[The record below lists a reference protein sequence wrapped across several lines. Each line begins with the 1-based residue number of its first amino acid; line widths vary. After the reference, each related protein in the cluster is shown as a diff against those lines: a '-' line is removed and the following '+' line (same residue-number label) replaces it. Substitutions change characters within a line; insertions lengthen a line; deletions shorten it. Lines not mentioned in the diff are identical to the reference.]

1 MATCPKCGTRYSST
15 VRICTHDGTVLN
27 HDEAAPDPQ
36 IGKMLD
42 GKYRLDAFLSHGG
55 MGAVYKATHVMLDKT
70 IAVKLIKPELVTS
83 AEVVRRFQ
91 REARA
96 ASNLNHPNII
106 AVYDLGQTDDGTLYI
121 AMEYIDGPSL
131 KDVIRKTGPM
141 PVARIVTILRQ
152 VGSALSLAHSHNII
166 HRDLK
171 PHNVMLA
178 KGPGGQEVPK
188 LLDFGIAKTFEEG
201 STQLTQTGF
210 ALGTPQYMAPEQAA
224 GKEVTAQ
231 SDLYSLGVMLYEM
244 LTGEVPFD
252 APTTAAILIKQ
263 LTETPEPPSRRKPG
277 VSPALEAVAMQC
289 LDKEPQRRFADADA
303 FIEALNRVGAGE
315 APKPDAPTRV
325 FSAPTVVAPPG
336 AAPTVLNA
344 PTNVPTAAAHPP
356 VADATRPSPPL
367 VAAPPPPPM
376 PAVAPPPVAT
386 PLPVMA
392 APPVIAAPPVAAAPP
407 PPADT
412 RPTVPTPAAV
422 IASAGTTPSRTGL
435 YITLGAIAVLLVAVV
450 AGAAMQFGL
459 FGSGGGSDSA
469 KATQRVASA
478 PQTSPAAADNPPAAA
493 PVSASPAPAP
503 ASPAPA
509 PAAAVEAPPPSASR
523 AATPPQ
529 LPATVPAAAPRS
541 GGTAPSPTAAAAATA
556 NALEA
561 TRQALATAAAAAR
574 TNAQVVPSAPP
585 AGAAPAQAPAA
596 SRTPAPAAAP
606 APAPEPAPAR
616 AARPEHPPT
625 FFRCTGFPAV
635 CNALRASLLESM
647 QKGDIPPARD
657 PGRAA
662 VILTANVEV
671 VQDRVSRDF
680 GTVMNTRTYT
690 VDITGETKDGDPI
703 SMPPPRTFSFDA
715 QYGRERLD
723 ENARLIAAD
732 TVEKIRAFW
741 KK

>member
-1 MATCPKCGTRYSST
+1 
-15 VRICTHDGTVLN
+15 
-27 HDEAAPDPQ
+27 
-36 IGKMLD
+36 
-42 GKYRLDAFLSHGG
+42 
-55 MGAVYKATHVMLDKT
+55 
-70 IAVKLIKPELVTS
+70 
-83 AEVVRRFQ
+83 
-91 REARA
+91 
-96 ASNLNHPNII
+96 
-106 AVYDLGQTDDGTLYI
+106 
-121 AMEYIDGPSL
+121 
-131 KDVIRKTGPM
+131 
-141 PVARIVTILRQ
+141 
-152 VGSALSLAHSHNII
+152 
-166 HRDLK
+166 
-171 PHNVMLA
+171 
-178 KGPGGQEVPK
+178 
-188 LLDFGIAKTFEEG
+188 
-201 STQLTQTGF
+201 
-210 ALGTPQYMAPEQAA
+210 
-224 GKEVTAQ
+224 
-231 SDLYSLGVMLYEM
+231 VMLYEM

-303 FIEALNRVGAGE
+303 FIEALNRAGAGE
-315 APKPDAPTRV
+315 APITDAPTRV
-325 FSAPTVVAPPG
+325 FPAPTLVAPPPG

-356 VADATRPSPPL
+356 VADATRLSPPP
-367 VAAPPPPPM
+367 ASPM
-376 PAVAPPPVAT
+376 PAVAPPPVAA
-386 PLPVMA
+386 PPPVIA
-392 APPVIAAPPVAAAPP
+392 APPVIVAPPVAAAPP

-422 IASAGTTPSRTGL
+422 GASAGTTPSRTSL

-459 FGSGGGSDSA
+459 FGSGGGSGSA
-469 KATQRVASA
+469 TVTPRVAA
-478 PQTSPAAADNPPAAA
+478 PQTSPAAADAPPAAA
-493 PVSASPAPAP
+493 PVP
-503 ASPAPA
+503 ASPAAA
-509 PAAAVEAPPPSASR
+509 PATAAVEAPPPSAPR
-523 AATPPQ
+523 AAAPQ
-529 LPATVPAAAPRS
+529 SPATAPAAAPRS
-541 GGTAPSPTAAAAATA
+541 GGTTPSATAAAATEL
-556 NALEA
+556 ALEA

-574 TNAQVVPSAPP
+574 TNAQALPSAPP
-585 AGAAPAQAPAA
+585 AGAAPAHAPAA
-596 SRTPAPAAAP
+596 SRTPAPAATP
-606 APAPEPAPAR
+606 AAAPEPPTAR
-616 AARPEHPPT
+616 AARPENPPT

-662 VILTANVEV
+662 IILTANVEV